1 MNDTARK
8 RVTVTLVDEKE
19 TASLGDPFASLDQLA
34 GARRAADDVR
44 IKAAQT
50 ALAPVVE
57 LAAKV
62 RKDVAAIRSAWL
74 TQLYH
79 VQERAWLAD
88 VRQNGVPTEMVHR
101 IQHVASNASRF
112 LESVE
117 NVLSQI
123 PSRVAALHIE
133 DLEPRSYA
141 VLSWRPAG
149 VFPVGPSRI
158 EADVRLYENAAS
170 DAQAMLELVTNI
182 LADAVKRYANGTNG
196 HAANGAAPT
205 KILIDGDVADVRRTV
220 PSAVSDFDP
229 LKR

>member
-1 MNDTARK
+1 
-8 RVTVTLVDEKE
+8 
-19 TASLGDPFASLDQLA
+19 
-34 GARRAADDVR
+34 
-44 IKAAQT
+44 
-50 ALAPVVE
+50 
-57 LAAKV
+57 
-62 RKDVAAIRSAWL
+62 
-74 TQLYH
+74 
-79 VQERAWLAD
+79 
-88 VRQNGVPTEMVHR
+88 MVHR

-117 NVLSQI
+117 SVLSQI
-123 PSRVAALHIE
+123 PSRVAALHVE
-133 DLEPRSYA
+133 DLEVRSYA

-196 HAANGAAPT
+196 HANGAPT